1 MKRLISAMLMCSLVS
16 CASIPDMPNTLEEL
30 KLTGVYSNIAST
42 REYNAL
48 VSDINDYM
56 GMCFNS
62 SNGVVMN
69 GVKLGGSSYF
79 YTQMGLENSTEFTG
93 WLPSSEKEA
102 KYGRIPRVY
111 VEVMNQADGAE
122 LDIFTVGH
130 IIDAHG
136 DNIVDIAKGD
146 IPTNCTMWN

>member
-1 MKRLISAMLMCSLVS
+1 MA
-16 CASIPDMPNTLEEL
+16 
-30 KLTGVYSNIAST
+30 
-42 REYNAL
+42 
-48 VSDINDYM
+48 
-56 GMCFNS
+56 MCFNS
-62 SNGVVMN
+62 SDGVVMN

-79 YTQMGLENSTEFTG
+79 YTQMGRENSTEFTG

-111 VEVMNQADGAE
+111 VEVMSQADGAE